1 MEIRLSKEDA
11 ELLTRSDLVVLID
24 IVNQALKVNCGEELK
39 ELWPRIAEFADL
51 DGGIFGVSKAQKK
64 EGTVQLDLVTFGIDP
79 HWLEEYRNSQL
90 AEQDPMVQATLETQR
105 PISWREAAKL
115 AIKID
120 ADAFRCSKF
129 RHHAKQSGLEHG
141 YIFSKHS
148 QYHNRVLAV
157 TAVTTGSR
165 PLTDYQSRLLE
176 ILLPHLNEILIR
188 QGFSKAPELSA
199 REQEVLQWATVGK
212 SNWDVAQILNISER
226 TVKFH
231 LRNIYRK
238 LEVNN
243 RSHAVAEALRIGAV
257 ELE

>member
-1 MEIRLSKEDA
+1 
-11 ELLTRSDLVVLID
+11 
-24 IVNQALKVNCGEELK
+24 
-39 ELWPRIAEFADL
+39 
-51 DGGIFGVSKAQKK
+51 
-64 EGTVQLDLVTFGIDP
+64 LVTFGIDP

-90 AEQDPMVQATLETQR
+90 AEQDPMVQAALETQR
-105 PISWREAAKL
+105 PMSWREAAKL

-120 ADAFRCSKF
+120 ANAFRCSKF
-129 RHHAKQSGLEHG
+129 RRHAKQSGLEHG

-148 QYHNRVLAV
+148 QYHYRVLAV

>member
-1 MEIRLSKEDA
+1 MSREGA
-11 ELLTRSDLVVLID
+11 ELLTRSDLEVLID
-24 IVNQALKVNCGEELK
+24 IVSQALKVNCGEELR

-51 DGGIFGVSKAQKK
+51 DGGIFGVSKTQSK
-64 EGTVQLDLVTFGIDP
+64 EGAVQLELVTFGIDP
-79 HWLEEYRNSQL
+79 HWLEEYRSSQL
-90 AEQDPMVQATLETQR
+90 AEQDPMVQAALQTQR

-115 AIKID
+115 AIKIN
-120 ADAFRCSKF
+120 AEAFRRSEF
-129 RHHAKQSGLEHG
+129 RRHAKSSGLENG
-141 YIFSKHS
+141 YIFSKRS
-148 QYHNRVLAV
+148 QYHCQALAV

-165 PLTDYQSRLLE
+165 ALTEHQCQLLE

-199 REQEVLQWATVGK
+199 REQEVLQWATAGK
-212 SNWDVAQILNISER
+212 SNWEVAQILNISER

-243 RSHAVAEALRIGAV
+243 RSHAVAEALRLGAV
-257 ELE
+257 DLE